1 MKKRYSVLFAA
12 LAVILLA
19 TTFVHAAVPHL
30 IRFQGKVTDKA
41 GGPLNG
47 SYNITFRVYDAVTGG
62 TLKWSETQS
71 AIPVNNGIFTVLLG
85 NATQP
90 NGMDLPFSAPYWL
103 SMEVNSDGEMAPRQQ
118 LSSVGYAIHAETA
131 ENFLGGSAG
140 LVPAGAIILWTGANC
155 PEGYERVGELDGKFI
170 AGAKTNELP
179 NFNAGGSNTH
189 NHSGATGSAGN
200 HSHSVSGSTS
210 QADAPSGA
218 SGGDGQF
225 ARYQHTH
232 SFSGSTDPV
241 GAHTHTLNDVDNRP
255 IFATVLFCRKKP

>member
-1 MKKRYSVLFAA
+1 MKKRYSALFVA

-131 ENFLGGSAG
+131 ERFIDAS
-140 LVPAGAIILWTGANC
+140 VIPTGAIILWTGTNC
-155 PEGYERVGELDGKFI
+155 PDTYERVGELDGKFI
-170 AGAKTNELP
+170 AGAKTNEKPDL
-179 NFNAGGSNTH
+179 NTRGSNTH
-189 NHSGATGSAGN
+189 NHGSATSLSGE
-200 HSHSVSGSTS
+200 HSHSGQTGGPSASSG
-210 QADAPSGA
+210 GA
-218 SGGDGQF
+218 SSSAPQF
-225 ARYQHTH
+225 
-232 SFSGSTDPV
+232 STDFHLHNFNTSAA
-241 GAHTHTLNDVDNRP
+241 GSHSHIINDADNRP
-255 IFATVLFCRKKP
+255 EFVTVLFCRKKP

>member
-1 MKKRYSVLFAA
+1 MKKRYSAIFVA
-12 LAVILLA
+12 LAVILFA

-41 GGPLNG
+41 GAPLNG

-71 AIPVNNGIFTVLLG
+71 AIPVNNGIFTALLG

-131 ENFLGGSAG
+131 ETFLGGSAG
-140 LVPAGAIILWTGANC
+140 IDPAGAILLWTGANC
-155 PEGYERVGELDGKFI
+155 PQGYSRATEFDGKFI
-170 AGAKTNELP
+170 VSGATYNAA
-179 NFNAGGSNTH
+179 AGGNEKHKHIAGTYATSSHSHSIEATTANEYAGGGTIPFIGTH
-189 NHSGATGSAGN
+189 NHGGVTGSAGAGPI
-200 HSHSVSGSTS
+200 SGESGE
-210 QADAPSGA
+210 ADLRPP
-218 SGGDGQF
+218 F
-225 ARYQHTH
+225 AII
-232 SFSGSTDPV
+232 
-241 GAHTHTLNDVDNRP
+241 
-255 IFATVLFCRKKP
+255 IFCKKL